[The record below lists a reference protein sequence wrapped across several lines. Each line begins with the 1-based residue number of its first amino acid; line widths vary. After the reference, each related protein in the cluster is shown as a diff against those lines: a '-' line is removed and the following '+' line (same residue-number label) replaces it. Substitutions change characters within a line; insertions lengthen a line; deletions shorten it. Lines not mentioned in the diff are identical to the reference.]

1 MKTYV
6 KLISCVLILPAL
18 LLVSGVNPLV
28 VTKSVVL
35 LAIQISI
42 GAWILRC
49 LLTKSDSSAP
59 GLFAGIGI
67 AFILGAIT
75 LVVIDQIVIRYE
87 LAGSVSFLAITALF
101 IGGVISNRSSLTRK
115 RISSGLGEITP
126 ITILLLTT
134 AALSMLLSSWYW
146 LIPTL
151 PFLIIGVIL
160 TTEKYKSF
168 KQTKFFGAFSV
179 LLAIAL
185 LVDQSR
191 KRPEFWSVHHLHY
204 QFDEALNISFSKFG
218 IFENMMA
225 VGEPLKYHW
234 FSHAWIGMLSRL
246 TGADDWVSATRVMP
260 IVASILIACLA
271 FGVGQKLTGTV
282 AGGSIVAA
290 VFAISPVFHVISPEV
305 SWVMTTSHSQ
315 FFGILFILAFVF
327 VFINSETTPRVA
339 NTLLL
344 SVLLAATTVTKV
356 NHAIILGAGFTV
368 AVLLSIRRNRTL
380 QVRLF
385 AHYLIVVVP
394 TFLAFLLS
402 QGVSSSSGAR
412 IGFIPVAAQMSGD
425 FKNMIGLRREL
436 IAIYFLV
443 GIFGLALILVA
454 ISLTNSKALENTFVV
469 FVASAALAG
478 LIISLLFDFGVDG
491 RQVYFW
497 HSASVLVW
505 LMAGHV
511 IYQTFV
517 VRRKSYSRK
526 AVVLICGLSVLLFLA
541 LGALPNLNSGSD
553 IAALLRSTSSN
564 SAVMFP
570 TILGSVLLFSF
581 LGFKK
586 VSHSGRQTLA
596 DYLVFSITATTAV
609 FFISTHLTRFNDDY
623 KSVESESA
631 EIVVPADL
639 QLIGNWFADNTQD
652 EVIVASNSFC
662 ELSNC
667 SEQNLKIFSTIGDP
681 EYRLSGSST
690 DYRMPVAVKR
700 RFLITSF
707 TFLSSDGKLQDWAA
721 DRIRLTRDFGSMPNQ
736 ESLLRLREFGV
747 QYFISDAEVN
757 DVSDWNRFGSIVYAV
772 GRYKIIDLESSS

>member
-1 MKTYV
+1 MKTYA

-42 GAWILRC
+42 GAWILG
-49 LLTKSDSSAP
+49 LIWEKSDSPPP
-59 GLFAGIGI
+59 GLFAGVGI

-75 LVVIDQIVIRYE
+75 LVVVDQIVIRYE
-87 LAGSVSFLAITALF
+87 LAGFILYAAIMTLF
-101 IGGVISNRSSLTRK
+101 IGGVISNRSFLTAK
-115 RISSGLGEITP
+115 KIFADLVEIRP
-126 ITILLLTT
+126 ITILLLIT

-146 LIPTL
+146 LIPAM
-151 PFLIIGVIL
+151 PFLIIGFL
-160 TTEKYKSF
+160 LATEKYRSF
-168 KQTKFFGAFSV
+168 KQVKVFGASSV

-246 TGADDWVSATRVMP
+246 TGADDWVAATRVMP
-260 IVASILIACLA
+260 IIASILIACLA

-282 AGGSIVAA
+282 TGGSIVAA
-290 VFAISPVFHVISPEV
+290 VLAISPVFHVISPEV

-315 FFGILFILAFVF
+315 FFGILFILAFAH
-327 VFINSETTPRVA
+327 VFISSETTPKVA

-344 SVLLAATTVTKV
+344 SILLTATTVTKV
-356 NHAIILGAGFTV
+356 NHAMILGVGFSV
-368 AVLLSIRRNRTL
+368 AVLLSSCKHRALRL
-380 QVRLF
+380 RLF
-385 AHYLIVVVP
+385 AHYLVVVVP

-402 QGVSSSSGAR
+402 QGLSSSSGAR

-425 FKNMIGLRREL
+425 FKNMVGIRREL

-443 GIFGLALILVA
+443 GVFGLAMILVA
-454 ISLTNSKALENTFVV
+454 VSLTNSLALESPFVIL
-469 FVASAALAG
+469 VASAALTG
-478 LIISLLFDFGVDG
+478 LFVSLLFDFGVDG

-511 IYQTFV
+511 IYQAFV
-517 VRRKSYSRK
+517 TRRKLHSQK
-526 AVVLICGLSVLLFLA
+526 AIILICGLSAFLFFA
-541 LGALPNLNSGSD
+541 LISLPNLNSGSD

-564 SAVMFP
+564 SAVVFP
-570 TILGSVLLFSF
+570 LILGSVLLLNFVRS
-581 LGFKK
+581 KK
-586 VSHSGRQTLA
+586 VSHNSRQHST
-596 DYLVFSITATTAV
+596 DYLIFSIVATTAV
-609 FFISTHLTRFNDDY
+609 FFLSTHFTRFNDDY
-623 KSVESESA
+623 KSVDSESA

-662 ELSNC
+662 KSSIC
-667 SEQNLKIFSTIGDP
+667 TEQNLKIFSTIGDP

-707 TFLSSDGKLQDWAA
+707 TFLSSDGKLQDWAV
-721 DRIRLTRDFGSMPNQ
+721 DRVRLARDFGSMPTQ
-736 ESLLRLREFGV
+736 ELLLQLREFGV
-747 QYFISDAEVN
+747 QYFISDAEVK
-757 DVSDWNRFGSIVYAV
+757 DVLDWDRFGSIVFTV
-772 GRYKIIDLESSS
+772 GRYKVIDLVSSS

>member
-1 MKTYV
+1 MKTYA

-18 LLVSGVNPLV
+18 LLFSGVNPLV
-28 VTKSVVL
+28 VTKSVVV

-42 GAWILRC
+42 GAWILG
-49 LLTKSDSSAP
+49 LLWVKRGSSPP

-75 LVVIDQIVIRYE
+75 LVVVDQIVIRYE
-87 LAGSVSFLAITALF
+87 LAGSVLYTAIVALF
-101 IGGVISNRSSLTRK
+101 ISGVISNLSSLTPK
-115 RISSGLGEITP
+115 KISAGLVEIRP
-126 ITILLLTT
+126 ITILLLIT

-146 LIPTL
+146 LIPAM
-151 PFLIIGVIL
+151 PFLIIGFL
-160 TTEKYKSF
+160 LSQQKYISF
-168 KQTKFFGAFSV
+168 KQAKFFGASSV

-246 TGADDWVSATRVMP
+246 TGADDWVAATRVMP

-271 FGVGQKLTGTV
+271 FGIGQKLTGTV
-282 AGGSIVAA
+282 TGGSIVAA
-290 VFAISPVFHVISPEV
+290 VLAISPVFHVISPEV

-315 FFGILFILAFVF
+315 FFGILFILAFVY
-327 VFINSETTPRVA
+327 VFISSETTPKVA
-339 NTLLL
+339 DTLLL

-368 AVLLSIRRNRTL
+368 VVLFAIFRNRTL
-380 QVRLF
+380 RVRLF
-385 AHYLIVVVP
+385 AHYLIVVAP

-425 FKNMIGLRREL
+425 FKNMVGIRREL

-443 GIFGLALILVA
+443 GVFGLSLILVA
-454 ISLTNSKALENTFVV
+454 ISLANSLDLENHFAIL
-469 FVASAALAG
+469 VASAALTG
-478 LIISLLFDFGVDG
+478 LFISLLVDFGVDG

-511 IYQTFV
+511 IYQTFAI
-517 VRRKSYSRK
+517 RRKSHSWRP
-526 AVVLICGLSVLLFLA
+526 VVLISGLSVFLFFA
-541 LGALPNLNSGSD
+541 LSALPNLNSGSD

-564 SAVMFP
+564 SAVAFP
-570 TILGSVLLFSF
+570 VILGSVLLFSF
-581 LGFKK
+581 LRFNK
-586 VSHSGRQTLA
+586 VSHNSRQTLT
-596 DYLVFSITATTAV
+596 DYLVLSIAATTAV
-609 FFISTHLTRFNDDY
+609 YFISTHLTRFNDDY
-623 KSVESESA
+623 RSVESEST
-631 EIVVPADL
+631 EIVVPDDL

-662 ELSNC
+662 ESSNC
-667 SEQNLKIFSTIGDP
+667 AEQNLKIFSTIGDP

-690 DYRMPVAVKR
+690 DYRMAVAVKR

-707 TFLSSDGKLQDWAA
+707 TFLSSDGKLQDWAV
-721 DRIRLTRDFGSMPNQ
+721 DRIRLARDFGSMPTQ
-736 ESLLRLREFGV
+736 ELLLQLREFDV
-747 QYFISDAEVN
+747 QYFISDAEVK
-757 DVSDWNRFGSIVYAV
+757 DVSDWDRFGSIVYTV